1 MKFVPE
7 DIDVRRLLNSYP
19 RFVIP
24 PFQRDYSWDKN
35 FYKKF
40 IDDLITNIKNDS
52 SVLNIDD
59 YFIGTQISS

>member
-35 FYKKF
+35 F
-40 IDDLITNIKNDS
+40 IK
-52 SVLNIDD
+52 IHR
-59 YFIGTQISS
+59 